1 MNTLTCLGYAVQWWL
16 YPMIKFFVNAV
27 GQTAKRVSEL
37 LIQYEQLIMED
48 WEHLIDTGT
57 QPKSIF
63 LVYEYLKQCPIVS
76 SPFAAK
82 GIGLSFNL
90 VSKALHILQELGI
103 VVQTGDG
110 KRNRI
115 WIHRSLI
122 NNMNT

>member
-1 MNTLTCLGYAVQWWL
+1 MDA
-16 YPMIKFFVNAV
+16 
-27 GQTAKRVSEL
+27 
-37 LIQYEQLIMED
+37 
-48 WEHLIDTGT
+48 GT

-63 LVYEYLKQCPIVS
+63 LVYEYLKQRPIVS

-82 GIGLSFNL
+82 GIGLSFNS
-90 VSKALHILQELGI
+90 VSKALHILQECGI

-122 NNMNT
+122 NNMNMYSK

>member
-1 MNTLTCLGYAVQWWL
+1 MLRATQYSDGYIRW
-16 YPMIKFFVNAV
+16 IKFFVNAV
-27 GQTAKRVSEL
+27 GQTTKRVSEL

-48 WEHLIDTGT
+48 WRRLIDTGT
-57 QPKSIF
+57 QLKSIF

-82 GIGLSFNL
+82 RIGLSFNS

-103 VVQTGDG
+103 VVQMGDG

-115 WIHRSLI
+115 WIHKSLI